1 VEADQLHQTQVKRDA
16 LERRHWRKKLGEFRA
31 LRSQADMVQRKENQ
45 RHNALNT
52 KYRLNH
58 KAGLYDTDVG
68 KMMHYQGQW
77 YKDCAAATVCYDQPN
92 RQAMETCMRGTCAC
106 R

>member
-1 VEADQLHQTQVKRDA
+1 MTWWDFCQVE
-16 LERRHWRKKLGEFRA
+16 
-31 LRSQADMVQRKENQ
+31 RKENQ

-52 KYRLNH
+52 KYLLSH

-68 KMMHYQGQW
+68 KVMHYQGEW

-92 RQAMETCMRGTCAC
+92 RQAMQTCMRGTCAC